1 MFRTLITSLTV
12 VTLAFMVSCARK
24 ASQDDLQK
32 VCAHKLAL
40 QQASNPEE
48 AAKDPVAKAVEKF
61 KAEEEALAAEQKEEL
76 EKLDEECQA
85 AKETIDSAE
94 DVQKA
99 DADCN
104 AKRNALLADFGKRA
118 EQLKQD
124 REEAVNAATEE
135 KARAD
140 LERAEQVEKALTEC
154 VNLLLKARTSSA
166 KADCLLKAATLE
178 AFGQCR

>member
-1 MFRTLITSLTV
+1 M
-12 VTLAFMVSCARK
+12 
-24 ASQDDLQK
+24 
-32 VCAHKLAL
+32 
-40 QQASNPEE
+40 
-48 AAKDPVAKAVEKF
+48 
-61 KAEEEALAAEQKEEL
+61 AAEQKEEL

-140 LERAEQVEKALTEC
+140 LEKAEQVEKALTEC

-166 KADCLLKAATLE
+166 KADCQLKAATLE